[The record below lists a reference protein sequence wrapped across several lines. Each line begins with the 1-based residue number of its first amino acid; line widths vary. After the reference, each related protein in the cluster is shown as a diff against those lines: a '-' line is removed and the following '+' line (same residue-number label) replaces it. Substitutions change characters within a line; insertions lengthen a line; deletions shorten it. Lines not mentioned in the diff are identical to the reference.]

1 MGAVGPAT
9 ETSGKASKYR
19 EIIKVRFLCKS
30 VSLQINIQWSYL
42 FCCFVVVCSCSK
54 NIGKRRHQAKDHL
67 FLSHIVPSQLCCPGN
82 EKSVYQ
88 GCSFGAKCKVA
99 AVHVVSTGDKVILC
113 DSRHDVVHSP
123 FSIIFR
129 AFSVFYL
136 QKESWSSSSWDYRIC
151 CRQKCFFQRATICHQ
166 GI

>member
-30 VSLQINIQWSYL
+30 VSLQINIQLSYL

-54 NIGKRRHQAKDHL
+54 ISETEDKKNIFSCRTLFPVNFVVQETKNPSTKDAPL
-67 FLSHIVPSQLCCPGN
+67 EQN
-82 EKSVYQ
+82 
-88 GCSFGAKCKVA
+88 AVA

-113 DSRHDVVHSP
+113 NSRHDVVVPP

-151 CRQKCFFQRATICHQ
+151 CRQKCFFQRATISHQ

>member
-54 NIGKRRHQAKDHL
+54 ISETEDTKQKTIFSCRTLFPVNFVVQETKNPSTKDAPLEQNAKL
-67 FLSHIVPSQLCCPGN
+67 PLC
-82 EKSVYQ
+82 
-88 GCSFGAKCKVA
+88 
-99 AVHVVSTGDKVILC
+99 T
-113 DSRHDVVHSP
+113 
-123 FSIIFR
+123 
-129 AFSVFYL
+129 
-136 QKESWSSSSWDYRIC
+136 
-151 CRQKCFFQRATICHQ
+151 
-166 GI
+166 